1 MSDLSFKEF
10 KIGLDSQ
17 FPDSTS
23 SVLSTKVPRSNNTG
37 LKKNCMAWISSSSI
51 TTEQAGQKQFN
62 ELCGFKFH
70 PEVLLYHY
78 ICPAFLSSAVSGDD
92 P

>member
-1 MSDLSFKEF
+1 MTWSFEEL

-23 SVLSTKVPRSNNTG
+23 SVLSTEVPRGNNTDF
-37 LKKNCMAWISSSSI
+37 KKNWISSSSI
-51 TTEQAGQKQFN
+51 ITEHAGQKCLN
-62 ELCGFKFH
+62 ELWGFQFH
-70 PEVLLYHY
+70 PEVLLCHY
-78 ICPAFLSSAVSGDD
+78 ICPAFLTSAVSGDD